1 MCDDVKQS
9 VYFFRCGMT
18 RDISLISRRTGSLPL
33 AAPAPVAEVVDFV
46 YPLVTF
52 DAGLLVSSSSR
63 RRFFDTGSE
72 LEKGTRL
79 RTWREIWLKS
89 SM

>member
-1 MCDDVKQS
+1 
-9 VYFFRCGMT
+9 MT

-33 AAPAPVAEVVDFV
+33 ATPPAAEVAGLLNPFV
-46 YPLVTF
+46 PF

-63 RRFFDTGSE
+63 RRFFAAGSE
-72 LEKGTRL
+72 LERGTRL
-79 RTWREIWLKS
+79 QTCREIWLKS